1 METLGAFIVEVGR
14 CLANTVLSLF
24 ATLKNFQ
31 KNIQTLRE
39 ELQKLICRENDITE
53 DIDIAKIEGK
63 HPPGQVKEWLK
74 MVDKIKQEVEEIEQK
89 ARLLLEADPL
99 DASIDQGCFLDS
111 NMRQKY
117 QLSKSAAKK
126 CDEVKQL
133 IKESCDLPPME
144 DRKLSDIR
152 VEHIPAPSLV
162 GQKAPEK
169 LNQLMEL
176 LADKG
181 ITRIAVYGMGGSG
194 KTTLVKTL
202 NNRLESSASEFFD
215 MVIWVPVSNDLD
227 MKKVQSRVAER
238 LNLALNAE
246 ESTERRAGKL
256 HRVLKSGKRFL
267 LILDDVWEKIDLDIV
282 GIPQGDDQANCK
294 IILTTRSLGVCREM
308 MTDKEIRME
317 LLNEEEAWNLFAQNA
332 GNVVESEDINPL
344 AREIAR
350 ECGGLPLAI
359 ETMGKSMRDKTM
371 IQLWQ
376 NALWQLKHSEPHYGS
391 FDKVYLRLKLSYN
404 SLPSKIFKWCFLS
417 CSLYPENFL
426 IKTRELIYCWMAEG
440 LIGERQTL
448 EESFNDG
455 IAKLEYLKDSCM
467 LEQGEGIG
475 TVKMHSVLRE
485 VAIWIS
491 SNEKETGFFSS
502 SLQGMLEKLQ
512 TSFRRVS
519 FMNKSITSLPTRL
532 LGASN
537 LTVLFLQCNPLN
549 KIPDGFFREV
559 RVLKF
564 LNLSSTQITSLPS
577 SLLHLRE
584 LHTLLLRDC
593 RSLENLPPL
602 GGLYKLQV
610 LDLCGT
616 RIRELPKDM
625 GKLIHLRD
633 LNLSRTHHLEII
645 MEGSISGLSSLEVLD
660 MSFSAYKWDV
670 KRNVEGAAFDEL
682 LSLRQLSVLHIRL
695 DTVDCVALDYAGP
708 WFGRLKEYTI
718 RIGTRSCDTNLP
730 TQHDEKRV
738 ILRGVDLLKRGLEEL
753 LCSASALDLVS
764 CGGMSSLSDIV
775 ARKSSCGLPN
785 LKSLTISNCGCI
797 TSLLI
802 GEQNLRSTL
811 TNLEHLTLSRLDNLA
826 TMVDGIVRRG
836 CLGNLKTIK
845 VVGCGRLKKL
855 ISFAL
860 LRLVQNIEEIKVSD
874 CRRMKQL
881 IAENYYET
889 LPKLKTIELRDMETL
904 RTVCSREMEGSALER
919 IEVSNCP
926 RLGKLPFTACD
937 ALTIKQIRGDLNWWN
952 SLRWRND
959 ADKISLQQRFQA
971 TED

>member
-1 METLGAFIVEVGR
+1 METLGSFIFEVGR
-14 CLANTVLSLF
+14 CLANTVSSRF

-74 MVDKIKQEVEEIEQK
+74 NVDKIKHEVEEIEQK

-99 DASIDQGCFLDS
+99 DASIGRGCFLDS
-111 NMRQKY
+111 NMCQKY

-126 CDEVKQL
+126 CDELKQL

-176 LADKG
+176 LADKR

-246 ESTERRAGKL
+246 ESTERRACKL
-256 HRVLKSGKRFL
+256 HRVLKSGKR
-267 LILDDVWEKIDLDIV
+267 
-282 GIPQGDDQANCK
+282 
-294 IILTTRSLGVCREM
+294 EM
-308 MTDKEIRME
+308 MTDKELKME

-376 NALWQLKHSEPHYGS
+376 NALRQLKHSEPHYGS

-426 IKTRELIYCWMAEG
+426 IKTRELIYCWIAEG

-491 SNEKETGFFSS
+491 QMRKKPG
-502 SLQGMLEKLQ
+502 
-512 TSFRRVS
+512 
-519 FMNKSITSLPTRL
+519 
-532 LGASN
+532 
-537 LTVLFLQCNPLN
+537 
-549 KIPDGFFREV
+549 
-559 RVLKF
+559 
-564 LNLSSTQITSLPS
+564 
-577 SLLHLRE
+577 
-584 LHTLLLRDC
+584 
-593 RSLENLPPL
+593 
-602 GGLYKLQV
+602 
-610 LDLCGT
+610 
-616 RIRELPKDM
+616 
-625 GKLIHLRD
+625 
-633 LNLSRTHHLEII
+633 
-645 MEGSISGLSSLEVLD
+645 
-660 MSFSAYKWDV
+660 FSAV
-670 KRNVEGAAFDEL
+670 
-682 LSLRQLSVLHIRL
+682 H
-695 DTVDCVALDYAGP
+695 C
-708 WFGRLKEYTI
+708 KE
-718 RIGTRSCDTNLP
+718 C
-730 TQHDEKRV
+730 
-738 ILRGVDLLKRGLEEL
+738 
-753 LCSASALDLVS
+753 
-764 CGGMSSLSDIV
+764 
-775 ARKSSCGLPN
+775 
-785 LKSLTISNCGCI
+785 
-797 TSLLI
+797 
-802 GEQNLRSTL
+802 
-811 TNLEHLTLSRLDNLA
+811 
-826 TMVDGIVRRG
+826 
-836 CLGNLKTIK
+836 
-845 VVGCGRLKKL
+845 
-855 ISFAL
+855 
-860 LRLVQNIEEIKVSD
+860 
-874 CRRMKQL
+874 
-881 IAENYYET
+881 
-889 LPKLKTIELRDMETL
+889 
-904 RTVCSREMEGSALER
+904 
-919 IEVSNCP
+919 
-926 RLGKLPFTACD
+926 
-937 ALTIKQIRGDLNWWN
+937 
-952 SLRWRND
+952 
-959 ADKISLQQRFQA
+959 
-971 TED
+971 

>member
-1 METLGAFIVEVGR
+1 MCQR
-14 CLANTVLSLF
+14 
-24 ATLKNFQ
+24 
-31 KNIQTLRE
+31 
-39 ELQKLICRENDITE
+39 
-53 DIDIAKIEGK
+53 
-63 HPPGQVKEWLK
+63 
-74 MVDKIKQEVEEIEQK
+74 
-89 ARLLLEADPL
+89 
-99 DASIDQGCFLDS
+99 
-111 NMRQKY
+111 Y

-169 LNQLMEL
+169 LNQLMEI

-308 MTDKEIRME
+308 MTDKEIKME

-404 SLPSKIFKWCFLS
+404 SLPK
-417 CSLYPENFL
+417 
-426 IKTRELIYCWMAEG
+426 
-440 LIGERQTL
+440 
-448 EESFNDG
+448 
-455 IAKLEYLKDSCM
+455 
-467 LEQGEGIG
+467 
-475 TVKMHSVLRE
+475 
-485 VAIWIS
+485 
-491 SNEKETGFFSS
+491 
-502 SLQGMLEKLQ
+502 
-512 TSFRRVS
+512 
-519 FMNKSITSLPTRL
+519 
-532 LGASN
+532 
-537 LTVLFLQCNPLN
+537 
-549 KIPDGFFREV
+549 V

-633 LNLSRTHHLEII
+633 LNLSHTHHLEII

-753 LCSASALDLVS
+753 LWQC
-764 CGGMSSLSDIV
+764 
-775 ARKSSCGLPN
+775 
-785 LKSLTISNCGCI
+785 
-797 TSLLI
+797 
-802 GEQNLRSTL
+802 
-811 TNLEHLTLSRLDNLA
+811 
-826 TMVDGIVRRG
+826 
-836 CLGNLKTIK
+836 
-845 VVGCGRLKKL
+845 
-855 ISFAL
+855 
-860 LRLVQNIEEIKVSD
+860 
-874 CRRMKQL
+874 
-881 IAENYYET
+881 
-889 LPKLKTIELRDMETL
+889 
-904 RTVCSREMEGSALER
+904 
-919 IEVSNCP
+919 
-926 RLGKLPFTACD
+926 
-937 ALTIKQIRGDLNWWN
+937 
-952 SLRWRND
+952 
-959 ADKISLQQRFQA
+959 
-971 TED
+971 